1 MKKKYYFTTCLL
13 SLALL
18 SACSNQEEV
27 GCPSC
32 GESQETVAQPYSV
45 SFRLGGSVG
54 TASRAVTQTDE
65 EKALKSLYA
74 VVFADA
80 DASKIPDGTAN
91 KAAEEDLFVA
101 AIPVDLSNYTPDAV
115 TQPDLSFVLGEQG
128 NYNICFIAN
137 PSGHTADGKGL
148 SGLANKIVSLQAGT
162 SKVSDFKAL
171 VEEAA
176 PSLESSFLMTSPFYA
191 VTTAYGQTATIGTV
205 ELTRAVARIDVVN
218 KADGVTVQKLVFHNY
233 ANKTQLI
240 SDGATF
246 QAENIIATQEYTPEG
261 GLEGSSAKGEEE
273 EDDNY
278 YGKQIYTYEQYAASG
293 ADATDEEASRPTL
306 EIIYS
311 IPTTGQWF
319 THTVKFEKAATEEP
333 GQPTVIPLKRN
344 NHYLVTLT
352 NKGGSINFTLGVKDW
367 DKGDTFEI
375 AGSDFAQGTQ
385 TQQLGN

>member
-18 SACSNQEEV
+18 SACSNQEEA

-91 KAAEEDLFVA
+91 KEADADLFVA
-101 AIPVDLSNYTPDAV
+101 AIPVDLTNYNKGETA
-115 TQPDLSFVLGEQG
+115 TQPNLSFVLGEQG

-137 PSGHTADGKGL
+137 PSEQLTTQITSLTAEK
-148 SGLANKIVSLQAGT
+148 
-162 SKVSDFKAL
+162 KVSDFKAL
-171 VEEAA
+171 VEETA

-233 ANKTQLI
+233 AHKTRLI
-240 SDGATF
+240 SSDTP
-246 QAENIIATQEYTPEG
+246 ENAFSSDYIIPAQEYTPES
-261 GLEGSSAKGEEE
+261 GLKGSSD
-273 EDDNY
+273 EDAQNNAY
-278 YGKQIYTYEQYAASG
+278 TGKIYTYEQYAASSTG
-293 ADATDEEASRPTL
+293 ATGEEASRPAL

-319 THTVKFEKAATEEP
+319 THTVKFENAAAEE
-333 GQPTVIPLKRN
+333 GQSTVVPLKRN

-352 NKGGSINFTLGVKDW
+352 NKGGNINFALSVKDW
-367 DKGDTFEI
+367 DKGEI
-375 AGSDFAQGTQ
+375 FNPAGSDFAEGTQ
-385 TQQLGN
+385 LPQP